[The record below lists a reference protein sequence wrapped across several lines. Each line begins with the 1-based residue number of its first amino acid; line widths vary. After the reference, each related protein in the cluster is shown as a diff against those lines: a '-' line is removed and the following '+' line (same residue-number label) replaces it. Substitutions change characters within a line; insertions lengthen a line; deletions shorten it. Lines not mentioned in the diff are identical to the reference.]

1 MLDDACIF
9 YLAGLP
15 NKTFEVVEAIFELY
29 SVGQLKDQKKAP
41 VDKRL
46 DLKGIVFD
54 LAYTNELTFL
64 FIQCTCRQQ
73 LQTIERTR
81 SADGPRAVD

>member
-15 NKTFEVVEAIFELY
+15 TKTFQVVESIFELY
-29 SVGQLKDQKKAP
+29 SVGQLKDQKKGP

-46 DLKGIVFD
+46 DLKGIYTTVDREIFAALNFHVLNFSAFD
-54 LAYTNELTFL
+54 FRHLA
-64 FIQCTCRQQ
+64 FILHCRYG
-73 LQTIERTR
+73 
-81 SADGPRAVD
+81 AN